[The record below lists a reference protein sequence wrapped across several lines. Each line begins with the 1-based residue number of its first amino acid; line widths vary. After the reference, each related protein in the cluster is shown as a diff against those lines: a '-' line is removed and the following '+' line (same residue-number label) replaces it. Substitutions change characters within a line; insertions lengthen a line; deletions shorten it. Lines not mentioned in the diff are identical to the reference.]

1 MKTYLEYLAEAEEA
15 ADRRLDGEK
24 GVSYNTTPEMD
35 KHYADSLGRVDVFHH
50 PAQADKTHAMYRMM
64 LATAESDGSDDQTLT
79 TDANSFS
86 DVSNFSVPYSDVEGK
101 MLDKAYKHL
110 GIPAILS
117 ATKSDKSQE
126 RSDVHKVSP
135 HRRVGDIK
143 LIR

>member
-15 ADRRLDGEK
+15 ADRRLEGEK
-24 GVSYNTTPEMD
+24 GVSYNTTPKMD

-101 MLDKAYKHL
+101 MLNKAYKHL
-110 GIPAILS
+110 GIPATLS
-117 ATKSDKSQE
+117 ATKSDKSRE